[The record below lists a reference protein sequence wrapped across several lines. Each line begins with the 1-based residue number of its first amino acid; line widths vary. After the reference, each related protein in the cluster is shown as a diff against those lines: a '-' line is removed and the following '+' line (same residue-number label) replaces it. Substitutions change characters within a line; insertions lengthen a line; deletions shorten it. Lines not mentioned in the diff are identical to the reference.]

1 MPVTT
6 PGTVTPAQQSEGQPS
21 EVQQVEAQQSEVQ
34 AGTAIERAPGRW
46 ITRWDP
52 EDAVFWDG
60 GGRRV
65 ARRNLVFSILAEHL
79 GFSVWVL
86 WSIVVTYLP
95 QAGFA
100 LTVGQTFWLIS
111 LPPLVGAT
119 LRLPYTFAVGRFGG
133 RNWTIVSALLLVV
146 PAAGLAWAVN
156 NPATP
161 FWVLLV
167 IAGTAGFG
175 GGNFASSMTNITY
188 FFPVREQ
195 GWALGLNAAGG
206 NIGVAVVQA
215 PIIVAA
221 VVVAGGGLHLWRA
234 GAMWIPLALV
244 SAFLAWR
251 YMDNLTTAKSDFASS
266 AAAARRGQ
274 TWVMSLLYVGTF
286 GSFMG
291 FAFAFPTL
299 IKTQFPEVAVADFAF
314 LGALVGSLARPL
326 GGRLSDRMGGARV
339 TAASFVVMGTG
350 VLWAVA
356 AVRSHDFA
364 SFLTAFM
371 LLFVATGVG
380 NGSTYRMIPAIFAA
394 STPDRATARRQ
405 GAAAIGI
412 ISAIGAY
419 GGFLVPQTF
428 RWSVEHHGSIIA
440 ALYVYVGVYA
450 VMLVVTWAF
459 YLRRGA
465 AMAKVGV

>member
-1 MPVTT
+1 MAVTT
-6 PGTVTPAQQSEGQPS
+6 PETVTPEQQHR
-21 EVQQVEAQQSEVQ
+21 VQTPVTV
-34 AGTAIERAPGRW
+34 ERAPGRW
-46 ITRWDP
+46 ITHWDP
-52 EDAVFWDG
+52 EDEAFWER
-60 GGRRV
+60 GGRTI

-95 QAGFA
+95 AAGFT

-119 LRLPYTFAVGRFGG
+119 LRLPYTFAVGQFGG
-133 RNWTIVSALLLVV
+133 RNWTIVSALLLIV
-146 PAAGLAWAVN
+146 PSAGLAWAVN
-156 NPATP
+156 DPATP
-161 FWVLLV
+161 FWAMLL
-167 IAGTAGFG
+167 IAATAGFG

-188 FFPVREQ
+188 FFPEREQ

-215 PIIVAA
+215 PVIVAA

-234 GAMWIPLALV
+234 GAMWIPLALIATV
-244 SAFLAWR
+244 LAWR
-251 YMDNLTTAKSDFASS
+251 YMDNLTEAKSDFASS
-266 AAAARRGQ
+266 AVVAKRSQ
-274 TWVMSLLYVGTF
+274 TWVMSVLYVGTF

-299 IKTQFPEVAVADFAF
+299 IKTQFPEVEVANFAF
-314 LGALVGSLARPL
+314 LGALVGSLSRPL
-326 GGRLSDRMGGARV
+326 GGRLSDRIGGARV
-339 TAASFVVMGTG
+339 TAGSFVAMAAG
-350 VLWAVA
+350 VLWAVT

-364 SFLTAFM
+364 SFLAAFM

-380 NGSTYRMIPAIFAA
+380 NGSTYRMIPAIFSAT
-394 STPDRATARRQ
+394 TPDHRAARRQ

-412 ISAIGAY
+412 ISAIGAF

-428 RWSVEHHGSIIA
+428 RLSVEHFGSIIP

-450 VMLVVTWAF
+450 VMLTITWVF